1 MSIATAKECTT
12 SDLIR
17 TVAGKL
23 FCQSGY
29 KGLGMRSLAAE
40 VGIQPGSLYN
50 HIESKQALLYELISE
65 YEMQLLQIFKAK
77 SVARS
82 RNAIQMNSSLWA
94 AVSKFVE
101 ENYHLA
107 QVSRTQIQ
115 HLDPD
120 QADSVIGIRLRR
132 KRQLLALLTQC
143 SGDLGL
149 SEEGLERLSGEVTA
163 LLDCYINLGADPAA
177 DPGGTLKRQ
186 LHNMAS
192 MLLVKRD

>member
-120 QADSVIGIRLRR
+120 
-132 KRQLLALLTQC
+132 LTQC